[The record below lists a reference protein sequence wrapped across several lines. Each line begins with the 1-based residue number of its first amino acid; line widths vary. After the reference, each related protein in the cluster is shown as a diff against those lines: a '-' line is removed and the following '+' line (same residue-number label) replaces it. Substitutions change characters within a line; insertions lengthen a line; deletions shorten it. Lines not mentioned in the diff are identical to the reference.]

1 MLNQVKLKTMLTLK
15 ILILIS
21 RPTDIAT
28 KGQMKRDFDKWFP
41 VPQGLVKSFK
51 IGR

>member
-1 MLNQVKLKTMLTLK
+1 MLTLK

-41 VPQGLVKSFK
+41 VPQGESHSKLEDK
-51 IGR
+51 